1 MTLPKFSNEIL
12 QKSLGPNTPQS
23 RFLVQK
29 FLKFERA
36 KLISKMPIGQYRVN
50 PENFERFA
58 AEITYSKSPHK
69 STSDHYIQKIVKK
82 IRPNNYF
89 SLFKNSIFSPKNK
102 KLNGK
107 EVYKSKN
114 HADSEILDLNKQPS
128 KDVNKFFFSK
138 PGKDKCKSKIDLGP
152 HLKITESSGDWEKNI
167 NSIDEPLESAY
178 QSQLKYKVDI
188 KASSSTIMPSVHK
201 SNSTIMPSVHKSN
214 VSMGNDF
221 GKYNHDGK
229 RVLVIPSLA
238 SIHPLPSNENNNN
251 EGVLKSNVGVIKK
264 INNHR
269 VLLFQSLPNSP
280 KNTPSQSNN
289 IFMLSNL
296 TNNTEQELDED
307 AKKNKNVY
315 LFPIFGEAQ
324 NENIILKPKSIYKK
338 MSYQGI

>member
-69 STSDHYIQKIVKK
+69 STSDYYIQKIVKK
-82 IRPNNYF
+82 IKPNNYF
-89 SLFKNSIFSPKNK
+89 SLFKNSMFSPKNK
-102 KLNGK
+102 KFNGK

-128 KDVNKFFFSK
+128 KDGNKLFFCK
-138 PGKDKCKSKIDLGP
+138 PEKDKCKSKIELGAN
-152 HLKITESSGDWEKNI
+152 LKITESSGDWEKNI
-167 NSIDEPLESAY
+167 NSIDEPLESTY

-201 SNSTIMPSVHKSN
+201 SN

-221 GKYNHDGK
+221 GKYHHDGK
-229 RVLVIPSLA
+229 RVLVIPTLA

-251 EGVLKSNVGVIKK
+251 EGVLKSNVGVLKK

-280 KNTPSQSNN
+280 KNTPSQNNN

-296 TNNTEQELDED
+296 IHNTEQELDED
-307 AKKNKNVY
+307 PNKNKNVY

-324 NENIILKPKSIYKK
+324 NENIISKPKSIYKK